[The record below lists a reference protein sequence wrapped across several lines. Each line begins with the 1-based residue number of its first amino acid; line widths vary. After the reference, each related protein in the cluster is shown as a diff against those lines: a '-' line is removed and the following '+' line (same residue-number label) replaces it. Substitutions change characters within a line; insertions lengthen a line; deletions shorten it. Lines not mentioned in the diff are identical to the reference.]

1 MSFSRTKYEQ
11 LDGIIYDNG
20 LNNIDIKTSNSNTKV
35 LINGVEPSAGG
46 GGGVPPVGDIDFIGN
61 LNCNDVAGG
70 GAKGIITAEKKLSS
84 GVGGIE
90 TTGGVNIQTNGNL
103 TLVGNGNINQQG
115 TGKITSGSAGI
126 ESKGDITTIG
136 AQDLIIG
143 KDIYFDGQD
152 IYHRTFNP
160 SAQQNYKDF
169 KQLPGKN
176 DNNIYT
182 GSNKFRSSAVSIQA
196 LNTDVPA
203 VYEDTITLN
212 TNGNIQC
219 ETINNV
225 SSITTGTITC
235 DNGGVNEC
243 KAKIFNT
250 RTSGTNGW
258 NIKQAEE
265 EANPPGKAANNIL
278 QIAATQA
285 QAVGELVEVY
295 ITSSEYDPTNN
306 DNPNIKLIPDTV
318 LNGGKVQA
326 AQFDLGTAP
335 SRYYLK
341 QDIGGPND
349 KVLQIK
355 APTTNASVNFKDN
368 ANADVLVIKNTAVE
382 LANTIPISF
391 GSYDFRPIQFYK
403 DITAFSFNN
412 SALGS
417 TNQIFK
423 TNDTDWI
430 NKNTGATGQ
439 NLGMPVAANQGAYK
453 LGFAQIGASTLGQI
467 NGLRFISDTVL
478 TQANDNLPNVIL
490 PSASAYSF
498 EAYDGTSAP
507 IVTMSPGFLHYSVFA
522 QFPGVSGSETSNVRI
537 TLTKMPFFA

>member
-1 MSFSRTKYEQ
+1 MSLSKSFDLGADTLSLGQGDQDVNIVSK
-11 LDGIIYDNG
+11 NG
-20 LNNIDIKTSNSNTKV
+20 TNIK
-35 LINGVEPSAGG
+35 INGIVPSNGG
-46 GGGVPPVGDIDFIGN
+46 GGGVPAVGDIDFIGN

-70 GAKGIITAEKKLSS
+70 GAKGIITAEKKVVSGLDGIFSS
-84 GVGGIE
+84 GEIK
-90 TTGGVNIQTNGNL
+90 TGAAN
-103 TLVGNGNINQQG
+103 
-115 TGKITSGSAGI
+115 
-126 ESKGDITTIG
+126 DIHS
-136 AQDLIIG
+136 G
-143 KDIYFDGQD
+143 KDLVFDGDD
-152 IYHRTFNP
+152 IYKAYPNANPPKNPETYKEFKNLIAPQDNTTF
-160 SAQQNYKDF
+160 
-169 KQLPGKN
+169 
-176 DNNIYT
+176 T
-182 GSNKFRSSAVSIQA
+182 GTNKFRDNAVSIQA
-196 LNTDVPA
+196 LNDDVPA
-203 VYEDTITLN
+203 IYEDTITLN
-212 TNGNIQC
+212 TNGNIAC

-225 SSITTGTITC
+225 SEITTGTLVC

-243 KAKIFNT
+243 KAKVFNT

-258 NIKQAEE
+258 NIKQALE
-265 EANPPGKAANNIL
+265 EASAPGNQANNIL

-285 QAVGELVEVY
+285 QAAGIPVEVY

-306 DNPNIKLIPDTV
+306 DNANIKLIPDTV

-341 QDIGGPND
+341 QDIGGPNNQ
-349 KVLQIK
+349 VLQIK
-355 APTTNASVNFKDN
+355 APTNTATVNFKDN
-368 ANADVLVIKNTAVE
+368 SNADVLVVKNTAVE
-382 LANTIPISF
+382 LGNTIPISF

-439 NLGMPVAANQGAYK
+439 NLGMPIAANQGAYK
-453 LGFAQIGASTLGQI
+453 LGFAQIGAGSLGQI

-507 IVTMSPGFLHYSVFA
+507 VITMAPGFLHYSVFA

-537 TLTKMPFFA
+537 TLTKMPYFA